1 MAGPVVVGVTVKV
14 AVEPEQ
20 MVWLLTVAAV
30 RELTLNVPTE
40 EVSAEQDEGVT
51 THS

>member
-1 MAGPVVVGVTVKV
+1 MVVGVTVKV

-30 RELTLNVPTE
+30 SELTLSVPTV
-40 EVSAEQDEGVT
+40 EVSAEQEDGVT